1 MSKITRELL
10 HLTTT
15 ITSHSIPSA
24 IIDIH
29 TLENKVNTLQALLL
43 EKIKTI
49 EEADREQC
57 IFFDLPTNS
66 HPLRIPSYSGTFSE
80 DFTAFERN
88 FNEAAK
94 DNKISKRDQFFYLKS
109 AL

>member
-15 ITSHSIPSA
+15 ITSHSIPSE

-29 TLENKVNTLQALLL
+29 TIENKVNTLQALLL

-57 IFFDLPTNS
+57 LFFDLPTNP

-80 DFTAFERN
+80 EFTAFERN
-88 FNEAAK
+88 FNEATK
-94 DNKISKRDQFFYLKS
+94 DNKIPK
-109 AL
+109 